1 MKIRYFAWVRDH
13 TGCAEEELGLPAE
26 LESVADLAR
35 YLAGRSDGH
44 AKAFADLKKVRVAI
58 DQQFAGPD
66 ASIKGASEIA
76 FFPPVTGG

>member
-13 TGCAEEELGLPAE
+13 TGCAEEDVNLPE
-26 LESVADLAR
+26 GLESVADLAR
-35 YLAGRSDGH
+35 YLAGHSDGH
-44 AKAFADLKKVRVAI
+44 AKALADLKKVRVAI
-58 DQQFAGPD
+58 DQQFAAPD

>member
-44 AKAFADLKKVRVAI
+44 AKAFANLKKVRVAI
-58 DQQFAGPD
+58 DQEFAGPD
-66 ASIKGASEIA
+66 ASIKGAKEIA

>member
-13 TGCAEEELGLPAE
+13 TGCAEEEITVPDGLDT
-26 LESVADLAR
+26 VADLAR
-35 YLAGRSDGH
+35 FLASRSDGH

-58 DQQFAGPD
+58 DQQFAASD
-66 ASIKGASEIA
+66 ASIKGAREIA